1 MVISLICYTEQKLH
15 IWNKNKK
22 TLKTNLFR
30 LYRENSKTGTK
41 MSITYDGVSKQVYRG
56 HLQSDIKY

>member
-1 MVISLICYTEQKLH
+1 MDIS
-15 IWNKNKK
+15 NKNKK